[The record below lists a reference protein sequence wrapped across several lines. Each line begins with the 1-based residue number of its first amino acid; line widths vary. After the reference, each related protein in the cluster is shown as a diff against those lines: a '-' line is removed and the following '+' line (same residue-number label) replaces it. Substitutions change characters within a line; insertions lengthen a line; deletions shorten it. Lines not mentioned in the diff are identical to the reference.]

1 MAIETERIKFDECP
15 VPALVADAA
24 SDRDKR
30 ETAFK
35 TCTSDLG
42 KDIYRFAATKG
53 HSENGRRFW
62 QAVTTTPRG
71 PVLLTVTCDSDFAL
85 DTHVFGQRAE
95 CGIGIWHGDD
105 PRSGYLVNRLTIC
118 REYQPET
125 RDIRTSVKVEETYK
139 LAIETIEQSLE
150 NDTLVLDAYAEW
162 LGVQKRY
169 DEAISMYQQLIIKQP
184 NNKAAIESKIDSL
197 KKLK

>member
-125 RDIRTSVKVEETYK
+125 RDIRTSVKVEETLGQYRGDNLMRTISLGK
-139 LAIETIEQSLE
+139 ASELQSWQELMSAI
-150 NDTLVLDAYAEW
+150 NRAKVCHRP
-162 LGVQKRY
+162 GPFG
-169 DEAISMYQQLIIKQP
+169 P
-184 NNKAAIESKIDSL
+184 NP
-197 KKLK
+197 